1 MPAFNNPGA
10 LRRVNEAVDRGLRG
24 AMHAM
29 AQPLTVLQSR
39 VEAALLLRETSD
51 SGVEL
56 LHTIAEEVDRLCALL
71 HPLQFLVTARSQA
84 EATAPTT
91 LHQLLGSVFEDVRP
105 LFEESG
111 MTLSIDVQPGM
122 PQVMIAAKC
131 TRETLLMVLLAARSI
146 SSPGDV
152 VEVGACLADGAV
164 EVQVHTCGPR
174 QSSLSAPF
182 ELNMALAEARTLGQ
196 QGEFIL
202 TLHPFHVCMR
212 LPLAAVC

>member
-39 VEAALLLRETSD
+39 VEAALLLSETSEL
-51 SGVEL
+51 GVEL

-71 HPLQFLVTARSQA
+71 HPLQFLVTARSHA

-105 LFEESG
+105 LFDESG
-111 MTLSIDVQPGM
+111 VTLSIDVQMGM
-122 PQVMIAAKC
+122 PQVMIDAKC
-131 TRETLLMVLLAARSI
+131 TRESLLMTLLAARSI
-146 SSPGDV
+146 SSAGDA
-152 VEVGACLADGAV
+152 VEAGACLNDGAV
-164 EVQVHTCGPR
+164 EVRVHASGPR
-174 QSSLSAPF
+174 QAPLSAPF

-196 QGEFIL
+196 QGEFSL
-202 TLHPFHVCMR
+202 TLHPYHVCIR